1 MKNHGRV
8 YKLTSA
14 AVILASLALIVAI
27 VLAWY
32 VWGYNYVV
40 APQPITVMEQVG
52 SLV

>member
-14 AVILASLALIVAI
+14 AVILASLALIVVI

-32 VWGYNYVV
+32 VWGYDYTV
-40 APQPITVMEQVG
+40 ASKPITVMEQAG